1 MASLLQGKVAL
12 VTGASRGIG
21 RGVALGLGEAG
32 ATVYVTGRTLTG
44 RSAQLPFLAGSLED
58 TARDVTDLGGVGV
71 AAQCDHTDDAQTRAV
86 IRRIR
91 DEQGR
96 LDILVNNVWGGYEGL
111 HLWDKRGEQWNAPF
125 WEQPT
130 AIWDDMFTAGIRAHY
145 VTSQLAAPLLL
156 DTRGLVVG
164 ISFFAAMRHRNTE
177 GIPYFLAKNATDRM
191 ALAMANHLRPHGV
204 TSVSLYPGLVRTE
217 GVLLAPEGTFD
228 LSNSESPQ
236 FIGRA
241 VSALAGD
248 PDVFSRTGQVLVAA
262 ELGAEYGFTDIDG
275 KRPTS
280 LRADW
285 EGEPP
290 QARP

>member
-1 MASLLQGKVAL
+1 MTSALQGKVAL

-32 ATVYVTGRTLTG
+32 ATVYVTGRTLAG
-44 RSAQLPFLAGSLED
+44 RSTHMPFLAGSLED
-58 TARDVTDLGGVGV
+58 TARDVTALGGHGTPV
-71 AAQCDHTDDAQTRAV
+71 QCDHTDDAQTRAV
-86 IRRIR
+86 VERIQQ
-91 DEQGR
+91 EHGR
-96 LDILVNNVWGGYEGL
+96 LDVLVNNVWGGYEGL
-111 HLWDKRGEQWNAPF
+111 HLWDERGEKWNSPF

-130 AIWDDMFTAGIRAHY
+130 SIWDDMFAAGVRAHY

-156 DTRGLVVG
+156 GTRGLIVG
-164 ISFFAAMRHRNTE
+164 ISFFAAQRHQDTE

-217 GVLLAPEGTFD
+217 GVMLAPEGAFD

-241 VSALAGD
+241 VAALAGD
-248 PDVFSRTGQVLVAA
+248 PNVFTKAGQVLVAA
-262 ELGAEYGFTDIDG
+262 ELGDEYGFTDIDG
-275 KRPTS
+275 KRPRS
-280 LRADW
+280 LRPDW
-285 EGEPP
+285 EG
-290 QARP
+290 